1 MAKTQAE
8 SIHAALWDWFAGCA
22 SITRL
27 FFNFSGTDDGD
38 TVIATSGD
46 MLLEDYIS
54 GMQRRRYAF
63 DLIRYLPATFTEND
77 PGNVDMMEDIDSIVQ
92 WVQRQNDAG
101 RLPQFPDGCAAESI
115 EVLDDRTG
123 YVAAT
128 DQNRAKYMIPF
139 AIEYMKLKG

>member
-1 MAKTQAE
+1 MAKLQAE
-8 SIHAALWDWFAGCA
+8 SIHASLWDWFAGCA

-38 TVIATSGD
+38 TAIATSGD

-63 DLIRYLPATFTEND
+63 DLIRYLPATFAEND

-92 WVQRQNDAG
+92 WVQQQNNAG
-101 RLPQFPDGCAAESI
+101 NLPQFPDGYAAESI

-128 DQNRAKYMIPF
+128 DQNRAKYMVPF

>member
-101 RLPQFPDGCAAESI
+101 NLPQFPDGCAAESI

>member
-8 SIHAALWDWFAGCA
+8 SIHAALWEWFAGCA

-27 FFNFSGTDDGD
+27 FFNFSSTDDGD

-63 DLIRYLPATFTEND
+63 DLIRCLPAAFTEND

-92 WVQRQNDAG
+92 WVQQQNDAG
-101 RLPQFPDGCAAESI
+101 NLPQFPDGCAAESI

>member
-22 SITRL
+22 PITRL
-27 FFNFSGTDDGD
+27 FSHFRGADAGD

-92 WVQRQNDAG
+92 WVQQQNDAG
-101 RLPQFPDGCAAESI
+101 NLPQFPDGCAAESI

>member
-1 MAKTQAE
+1 M
-8 SIHAALWDWFAGCA
+8 
-22 SITRL
+22 
-27 FFNFSGTDDGD
+27 
-38 TVIATSGD
+38 IATSGD

-92 WVQRQNDAG
+92 WVQQQNDAG
-101 RLPQFPDGCAAESI
+101 NFPQFPDGCAAESI

>member
-1 MAKTQAE
+1 MAKLQAE

-38 TVIATSGD
+38 TAIATSGD

-63 DLIRYLPATFTEND
+63 DLIRYLPATFAEND

-92 WVQRQNDAG
+92 WVQQQNNAG
-101 RLPQFPDGCAAESI
+101 NLPQFPDGYVAESI

-128 DQNRAKYMIPF
+128 DQNKAKYMVPF

>member
-1 MAKTQAE
+1 MAKAHAE

-92 WVQRQNDAG
+92 WVQQQNDAG
-101 RLPQFPDGCAAESI
+101 NLPQFPDGCAAESI